1 MSPHNHK
8 CRPVE
13 ERTNKYFETTNHIH
27 EEFTNEKDH
36 VLSELTELQG
46 KAQQVLAA
54 NIKLQQ
60 VLAPMMMHRPPPT
73 SSFARNT
80 SGNSLC
86 GLQGMDE
93 PMDEDDKRPMSLDT
107 APGTHGE

>member
-1 MSPHNHK
+1 M
-8 CRPVE
+8 
-13 ERTNKYFETTNHIH
+13 
-27 EEFTNEKDH
+27 
-36 VLSELTELQG
+36 LSELTELQG

-107 APGTHGE
+107 APGTYGE